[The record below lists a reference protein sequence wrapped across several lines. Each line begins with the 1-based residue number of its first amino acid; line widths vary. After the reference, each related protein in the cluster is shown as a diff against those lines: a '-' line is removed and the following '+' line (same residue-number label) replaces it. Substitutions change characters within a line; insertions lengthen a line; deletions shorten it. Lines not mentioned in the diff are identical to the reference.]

1 MTAYHQP
8 LPNTHKTAAWDVA
21 RILLIALALLI
32 LLDVV
37 FFFVQREEYRQNR
50 TEYYQSHSYYSNF
63 PAKLKTEVE
72 RDLENSIYSEYSLS
86 RILMVFVQQ
95 LPYTILMVYCFFFYN
110 RYAGKYIYLLT
121 TGICAWAA
129 CIVGIALLIGA
140 DTPLSSATEFLPIFY
155 NIIVILYALGFG
167 CMMLVLFLGKLLIP
181 SQKLDSIATKLP
193 FVLMGLQGIMLIIAL
208 CQIEEFT
215 SSVAQSILSML
226 IQLLFSYSLYLLWK
240 TESNHSSYIIARNHG
255 ADALQSD
262 LCELARQL
270 NNHQID
276 APAYNQ
282 QKDAILKTFAHIAP
296 PATYHAQLRPMPVQA
311 APASRANKPMTPPV
325 AAPAAPSPVPKA
337 QVTPPAAPTVTV
349 APYAAQKATA
359 APVSVQK
366 APASPA
372 VEPTASAA
380 QAPAAQAKPD
390 APSAAWVCSYCGTR
404 NPATQTA
411 CYNCKT
417 KKSAPAAPA
426 SDSWSCPACGTK
438 NPKHRGSCIQCGAYK

>member
-37 FFFVQREEYRQNR
+37 FFFVQREEYRQQR
-50 TEYYQSHSYYSNF
+50 TDYYQSHSYYSNF

-140 DTPLSSATEFLPIFY
+140 DTPLSNATEFLPIFY

-193 FVLMGLQGIMLIIAL
+193 FVLMGLQGIMLIITL

-226 IQLLFSYSLYLLWK
+226 IQLLFAYSLYLLWK

-311 APASRANKPMTPPV
+311 APAPRANKPMTPPV

-349 APYAAQKATA
+349 APHAAQKET
-359 APVSVQK
+359 
-366 APASPA
+366 ASPA
-372 VEPTASAA
+372 AEPTVSAA

-404 NPATQTA
+404 NPAAQTA